1 MVDNYMSSITDVA
14 AAVLPT
20 AQTAAISNSNKRALV
35 DGRVGS
41 IGQFTATGVNPG
53 IIFDTGS
60 VLSVAANRLIFPA
73 GHSGFSG
80 KDLAIYHDSVISMAS
95 PNLACLCAVSGS
107 GVMDAVLTAGSER
120 YWQFIVY
127 SAVVSDVF
135 SLSGCWL
142 GAYSQLS
149 AAAAVAPDFVLGWQ
163 SQQVETDYPG
173 GVAVIEVAA
182 PRRTFSLTVRDVDPA
197 SADYTLLDSVMQSR
211 EKSFW
216 YWPPDDATPGPF
228 LVRLSKDA
236 QRSQEFG
243 APSQA
248 LRYKFSFEFLEDNL

>member
-1 MVDNYMSSITDVA
+1 MSYRQPAFMVDNYMSSITDVA

-95 PNLACLCAVSGS
+95 PTLACLCAVSGS
-107 GVMDAVLTAGSER
+107 GVMDAVLTASSER

-142 GAYSQLS
+142 GAYSRLAVSAGRDRLS
-149 AAAAVAPDFVLGWQ
+149 RRRSGDRSRRPETHVLTHRSRRGPGKRRLHPTRFRHAVSGEVVLVLATRRRDAG
-163 SQQVETDYPG
+163 
-173 GVAVIEVAA
+173 AVPRSTIERRSALA
-182 PRRTFSLTVRDVDPA
+182 GIRRTLAGA
-197 SADYTLLDSVMQSR
+197 SVQV
-211 EKSFW
+211 
-216 YWPPDDATPGPF
+216 
-228 LVRLSKDA
+228 LVRVP
-236 QRSQEFG
+236 RG
-243 APSQA
+243 
-248 LRYKFSFEFLEDNL
+248 

>member
-60 VLSVAANRLIFPA
+60 ILSVAANRLIFPA

-95 PNLACLCAVSGS
+95 PTLTCLCAVPGS
-107 GVMDAVLTAGSER
+107 GVMVAAFGPGSER

-149 AAAAVAPDFVLGWQ
+149 AA
-163 SQQVETDYPG
+163 
-173 GVAVIEVAA
+173 
-182 PRRTFSLTVRDVDPA
+182 
-197 SADYTLLDSVMQSR
+197 
-211 EKSFW
+211 
-216 YWPPDDATPGPF
+216 PDDATPGPF